1 MKKILFLAAAF
12 LALVACEEKVTIEGV
27 DSIELSTEN
36 KTIANNGGSFSVMVT
51 SSTDWT
57 LAPKEENKWVH
68 TNMTSGVDGDIVKF
82 TIDPNTG
89 KEDLNAVYVFEAG
102 KATKELTITSLAKE
116 LVVIEVDKTEA
127 ILDYNKGEFRLNV
140 KANVDNRR
148 DVKASIDYK
157 GAEQNWITTPVN
169 LSGEE
174 GYTATFA
181 VQYAALEGLDDREA
195 SITISAPGAENV
207 VVNVLQEAKHV
218 LYTTGTN
225 FTAEMKGETV
235 AVPVFAN
242 VEYAINIE
250 SEEQGWISHDKR
262 EGENEYF
269 KVNALESGKRSA
281 VITFTQTDAEE
292 GVEPLS
298 ATINI
303 TQVNI
308 LINWAVDMT
317 GARLFPKWEVGGPGY
332 QTYFTLET
340 MVYFDELSK
349 PAGGIYTIM
358 GIEGKFLLRM
368 GDVGNKIN
376 HLQVATS
383 DGNYNCPFDFEP
395 NRWYHIAVT
404 SDYGQVTIYVDGVEQ
419 GYNSFGYLS
428 SVNLSPGWSYET
440 SSWNVTRA
448 FWMGYSYNSE
458 RDLAGKMTEIRI
470 WNKVLTAE
478 EINAPDHF
486 YTVDPNSDGLYSYW
500 KFVEGEG
507 STIADATGKGNPLHG
522 EIDVHSV
529 NNVNKGDEGIKWV
542 SVALPDR

>member
-1 MKKILFLAAAF
+1 MKKVLFFAVAC
-12 LALVACEEKVTIEGV
+12 LALFACEEKVTIESV
-27 DSIELSTEN
+27 DSVELSTEN
-36 KTIANNGGSFSVMVT
+36 RTIGNSGGSFSVMVT
-51 SSTDWT
+51 SSSDWT
-57 LAPKEENKWVH
+57 LAPKEENTWSH
-68 TNMTSGVDGDIVKF
+68 PNMTSGVDGDIVKF

-89 KEDLNAVYVFEAG
+89 NEDLNAVYVFEVG
-102 KATKELTITSLAKE
+102 KATKELTITSLAAE

-127 ILDYNKGEFRLNV
+127 VLDYNKGEFRLNV
-140 KANVDNRR
+140 KADVDNRR
-148 DVKASIDYK
+148 DIKANIDYK
-157 GAEQNWITTPVN
+157 GTEQNWITTPVN

-181 VQYAALEGLDDREA
+181 IQYAALEGLDDREA
-195 SITISAPGAENV
+195 SIVISAPGAEDV

-218 LYTTGTN
+218 LYTVGTN

-235 AVPVFAN
+235 AVPIFAN
-242 VEYAINIE
+242 VEYKINIE
-250 SEEQGWISHDKR
+250 SEEKGWISHDKR
-262 EGENEYF
+262 DSENEYF

-281 VITFTQTDAEE
+281 VITFTQTDAKDGE
-292 GVEPLS
+292 EPLT
-298 ATINI
+298 ATINV

-317 GARLFPKWEVGGPGY
+317 GARLFPKWEGGGPSY

-340 MVYFDELSK
+340 MVYFDELSR
-349 PAGGIYTIM
+349 PSGSIYTIM

-376 HLQVATS
+376 HLQIATP
-383 DGNYNCPFDFEP
+383 GENYNCPFDFEP

-419 GYNSFGYLS
+419 GWNSFASLS
-428 SVNLSPGWSYET
+428 SVNLSPTWSYET
-440 SSWNVTRA
+440 GSWNVARV
-448 FWMGYSYNSE
+448 FWMGYSYDCN
-458 RDLAGKMTEIRI
+458 RDLVGKMTEIRI
-470 WNKVLTAE
+470 WNKVLTEE

-486 YTVDPNSDGLYSYW
+486 YTVDPNSEGLYSYW

-507 STIADATGKGNPLHG
+507 NTIADATGKGNPLYG
-522 EIDVHSV
+522 EVDVRTTNS
-529 NNVNKGDEGIKWV
+529 VNKGDEGIKWV